1 MDYCERVH
9 SEARSDLA
17 TCFVE
22 RCLQFC
28 SKNGTTALVTPQNWL
43 FLDYYKLLRKRLL
56 ETVSWSFVAR
66 LGPGCFETITGEV
79 VKGALIC
86 LSPIQLKSGSF
97 LSLDVSAAGTPKEK
111 AIELHSINCTLT
123 TQADQLRNPDARIT
137 HLITTETSPL
147 LLSVADAWQGLA
159 TGDFPRLGRGFWEL
173 NSVYEG
179 WEFIQ
184 ESPDLSQPYGGRQS
198 VLYWQDGCGG
208 IAEISQN
215 PFRGKLAW
223 TKPGVA
229 VSVVGDLSVTF
240 YTGEIFSSNVSAVTP
255 RDTADIAAVW
265 MFCNSPEFL
274 KAVRRLD
281 QKMMVTN
288 ATLTKVPFD
297 LAHWQKVAAEKYPH
311 GLPKPFSSDPTQWL
325 FNGHPKGAENPLQ
338 VAVARL
344 LGYRWP
350 RQTGSSFPDCPAL
363 EPDGLETLAD
373 DDGIVCIPAAGQEQ
387 PAEHRLRALLVAAFG
402 AEWSAAKEGELLA
415 QAGYAG
421 KSMEDWLRNG
431 FAEQHGKLFGQRPF
445 VWHLWDGRKDGFSAL
460 VNYHKLDRALLDK
473 LIYTYLGD
481 WITRQ
486 ESGVQSGEGGSDAR
500 LTAARDLQRRLKLI
514 AEGEP
519 PFDIFVRWKALAC
532 QPMGW
537 EPDLNDGARLNI
549 RPFVEAGV
557 LRKDPN
563 VNWKKDRGADP
574 ASAPW
579 FKVFNGDRINDH
591 HLTLAE
597 KRAARQL
604 K

>member
-1 MDYCERVH
+1 VFFGIDAARGENAAEKANLILTLPPVSLNQEQQRQVPDSRVIIGELGEG
-9 SEARSDLA
+9 SPLEDL
-17 TCFVE
+17 CD
-22 RCLQFC
+22 CYYGLC
-28 SKNGTTALVTPQNWL
+28 SG
-43 FLDYYKLLRKRLL
+43 D
-56 ETVSWSFVAR
+56 
-66 LGPGCFETITGEV
+66 
-79 VKGALIC
+79 
-86 LSPIQLKSGSF
+86 SPRF
-97 LSLDVSAAGTPKEK
+97 LS
-111 AIELHSINCTLT
+111 
-123 TQADQLRNPDARIT
+123 
-137 HLITTETSPL
+137 
-147 LLSVADAWQGLA
+147 
-159 TGDFPRLGRGFWEL
+159 GFWEL
-173 NSVYEG
+173 PKSDKNWTFLQDAVSNTITFGGMERIFLWEAGKGQYYKFICERLGEEG
-179 WEFIQ
+179 IYAWIRGGEAWGKRGI
-184 ESPDLSQPYGGRQS
+184 SISRMGDLACSIY
-198 VLYWQDGCGG
+198 CG
-208 IAEISQN
+208 ELFDQN
-215 PFRGKLAW
+215 
-223 TKPGVA
+223 VA
-229 VSVVGDLSVTF
+229 VIVPKNEKHLAPLWSFLSSQDFVKQVRVLDQKLSVT
-240 YTGEIFSSNVSAVTP
+240 P
-255 RDTADIAAVW
+255 RTMKQVA
-265 MFCNSPEFL
+265 
-274 KAVRRLD
+274 
-281 QKMMVTN
+281 
-288 ATLTKVPFD
+288 FD
-297 LAHWQKVAAEKYPH
+297 LANWQKVAVEKYPN
-311 GLPKPFSSDPTQWL
+311 GLPQPFSSDATQWL

-350 RQTGSSFPDCPAL
+350 RQTGSNFPDCPAL
-363 EPDGLETLAD
+363 EPDGLEPFAD

-387 PAEHRLRALLVAAFG
+387 PAENRLRALLAAAFG
-402 AEWSAAKEGELLA
+402 AEWSATKEGELLA

-431 FAEQHGKLFGQRPF
+431 FAEQHGKLFQQRPF

-519 PFDIFVRWKALAC
+519 PFDIFVRWKPLAQ
-532 QPMGW
+532 QPIGW
-537 EPDLNDGARLNI
+537 EPDLNDGVRLNI

-597 KRAARQL
+597 KRAARQAKEIL
-604 K
+604 